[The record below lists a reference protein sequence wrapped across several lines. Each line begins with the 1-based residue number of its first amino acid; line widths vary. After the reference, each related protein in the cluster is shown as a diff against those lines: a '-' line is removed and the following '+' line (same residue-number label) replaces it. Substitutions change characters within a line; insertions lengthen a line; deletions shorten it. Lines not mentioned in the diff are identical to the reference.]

1 MMNNMPYAKFLLYL
15 QYEKRYS
22 QHTITAYGND
32 LKQFF
37 DFIAATYQVN
47 NPSEI
52 THFYIRS
59 WVVSLL
65 EQKLD
70 ARSVNRKI
78 SSLKTLYK
86 FFLREKTVAHNPM
99 LKITAPKVSKKLPVF
114 VDRSKMDMLLD
125 GVPFDDGFPGV
136 RDKLIINMFYQT
148 GMRLSELI
156 NLTDKDIDLYN
167 LTIKVLGKRNK
178 ERIIPIIPE
187 LKNEIVNY
195 LNERKAYL
203 SSGQATLSFFIKNDG
218 NKLYPKFVYKVVNI
232 MLRAVTTNTKR
243 SPHVLRHSF
252 ATEMLNSGAEI
263 NAIKEILGHSN
274 LAATQVYTHNTIDK
288 LKNIYKQAHPKA

>member
-1 MMNNMPYAKFLLYL
+1 MPYAKFLLYL

-22 QHTITAYGND
+22 KHTITAYGKD

-37 DFIAATYQVN
+37 DFIATTYQIN
-47 NPSEI
+47 DPSQI

-78 SSLKTLYK
+78 SSLKTLFK
-86 FFLREKTVAHNPM
+86 FFLREKTIVHNPM

-114 VDRSKMDMLLD
+114 VDKTKMDMLLD
-125 GVPFDDGFPGV
+125 GVPFEEGFPGI

-167 LTIKVLGKRNK
+167 LSIKVLGKRNK

-187 LKNEIVNY
+187 LKNDILNY
-195 LNERKAYL
+195 LNERKSYL
-203 SSGQATLSFFIKNDG
+203 NPEKSVTAFFIKNDG

>member
-1 MMNNMPYAKFLLYL
+1 MPYAKFLLYL

-22 QHTITAYGND
+22 KHTITAYGKD

-37 DFIAATYQVN
+37 DFIGTTYN
-47 NPSEI
+47 ISEPSQI

-78 SSLKTLYK
+78 SSLKTLFK
-86 FFLREKTVAHNPM
+86 FFLREKSVEHNPM

-114 VDRSKMDMLLD
+114 VDRAKMDQLLD
-125 GVPFDDGFPGV
+125 GVTFQDGFSGV

-156 NLTDKDIDLYN
+156 NLTDKDVDLYN
-167 LTIKVLGKRNK
+167 LSIKVLGKRNK

-195 LNERKAYL
+195 LNERNAFLKQ
-203 SSGQATLSFFIKNDG
+203 GQIIENFFIKDDG

-232 MLRAVTTNTKR
+232 MLREVTTNSKR

>member
-1 MMNNMPYAKFLLYL
+1 MPYAKFLRFL
-15 QYEKRYS
+15 QYEKRFS
-22 QHTITAYGND
+22 QHTLTAYGTD

-37 DFIAATYQVN
+37 DFMGQTYQAQK
-47 NPSEI
+47 PEEI
-52 THFYIRS
+52 THFFIRS
-59 WVVSLL
+59 WIVSLL
-65 EQKLD
+65 DRKID
-70 ARSVNRKI
+70 SRTVNRKI
-78 SSLKTLYK
+78 SSLKTYFK
-86 FFLREKTVAHNPM
+86 FLMREKTISQNPM
-99 LKITAPKVSKKLPVF
+99 LKIVSPKTAKKLPVI
-114 VDRSKMDMLLD
+114 VDRQKMDQLLD
-125 GVPFDDGFPGV
+125 GVAFKEGFEGI

-148 GMRLSELI
+148 GMRLAELI
-156 NLTDKDIDLYN
+156 GLKDKNVDLYN
-167 LTIKVLGKRNK
+167 LTLKVLGKRNK
-178 ERIIPIIPE
+178 ERIIPITPE
-187 LKNEIVNY
+187 MKEAIVVY
-195 LNERKAYL
+195 LNERNNVIDEKIKSEY
-203 SSGQATLSFFIKNDG
+203 FFIKNDG

>member
-1 MMNNMPYAKFLLYL
+1 MPYAKFLLYL